1 MKITCKTVLVICLSA
16 ALALSGC
23 GSHASSDDIQIM
35 DALEQD
41 VSDAVPDAGKYEEAD
56 DTSDYMSD
64 STPDSTPDDLKK
76 AAVYGNGSY
85 FVRVGEEVFYH
96 SYEKLPYGESAPGG
110 QFLPFG
116 RGICSYD
123 EATGKITELSAE
135 PCSGKLFYCGNEFYS
150 TCEEENEPS
159 RIVRISM
166 DGETFRVGPGT
177 VEGISPDGRLVALM
191 CDDASIKH
199 LDIIDES
206 HTQCIRVDKPED
218 GSLAFCALTDKEVI
232 YEKSFSDRIELCSMG
247 DDGEEVLLGVLSET
261 GIYGSLECDDFL
273 MDDENGDV
281 YCVFAHYDGPV
292 DSVGDYIVVKLA
304 PGKEGGLELITHG
317 YNNEMMPNIGYD
329 DEPFLRVNNGE
340 LSFASFDENKLYLSH
355 SYLGS
360 HMLSRFE
367 YGNLL
372 WSDNEG
378 QAQTMIK
385 SFIPYMDRDSFVM
398 QTGEI
403 LGDEAYVLVAGVN
416 RDPGSDYK
424 LSQAFEFKGMYILR
438 IPSLKDPS
446 IEVVSG
452 GDFEKELTF
461 DKKGYEPYIGTW
473 RMDDFIIEDGYEP
486 DHSRNMWIGIND
498 EQELTFMDNEEYS
511 GFPFMLST
519 SDAGDECLIVG
530 YNEVLELTCTG
541 RYTNDSG
548 EEKLILEV
556 QERKESIDDPG
567 PASWKGVF
575 HRVSDEEWSVEW

>member
-1 MKITCKTVLVICLSA
+1 
-16 ALALSGC
+16 
-23 GSHASSDDIQIM
+23 
-35 DALEQD
+35 
-41 VSDAVPDAGKYEEAD
+41 
-56 DTSDYMSD
+56 
-64 STPDSTPDDLKK
+64 
-76 AAVYGNGSY
+76 
-85 FVRVGEEVFYH
+85 
-96 SYEKLPYGESAPGG
+96 
-110 QFLPFG
+110 
-116 RGICSYD
+116 
-123 EATGKITELSAE
+123 
-135 PCSGKLFYCGNEFYS
+135 
-150 TCEEENEPS
+150 
-159 RIVRISM
+159 
-166 DGETFRVGPGT
+166 
-177 VEGISPDGRLVALM
+177 
-191 CDDASIKH
+191 
-199 LDIIDES
+199 
-206 HTQCIRVDKPED
+206 
-218 GSLAFCALTDKEVI
+218 TDKEVI

-360 HMLSRFE
+360 HMLSRFV

-403 LGDEAYVLVAGVN
+403 LGD
-416 RDPGSDYK
+416 
-424 LSQAFEFKGMYILR
+424 
-438 IPSLKDPS
+438 
-446 IEVVSG
+446 
-452 GDFEKELTF
+452 EKELTF

>member
-1 MKITCKTVLVICLSA
+1 M
-16 ALALSGC
+16 
-23 GSHASSDDIQIM
+23 
-35 DALEQD
+35 
-41 VSDAVPDAGKYEEAD
+41 
-56 DTSDYMSD
+56 
-64 STPDSTPDDLKK
+64 
-76 AAVYGNGSY
+76 
-85 FVRVGEEVFYH
+85 
-96 SYEKLPYGESAPGG
+96 
-110 QFLPFG
+110 
-116 RGICSYD
+116 
-123 EATGKITELSAE
+123 
-135 PCSGKLFYCGNEFYS
+135 
-150 TCEEENEPS
+150 
-159 RIVRISM
+159 
-166 DGETFRVGPGT
+166 
-177 VEGISPDGRLVALM
+177 
-191 CDDASIKH
+191 
-199 LDIIDES
+199 
-206 HTQCIRVDKPED
+206 
-218 GSLAFCALTDKEVI
+218 
-232 YEKSFSDRIELCSMG
+232 
-247 DDGEEVLLGVLSET
+247 
-261 GIYGSLECDDFL
+261 
-273 MDDENGDV
+273 
-281 YCVFAHYDGPV
+281 
-292 DSVGDYIVVKLA
+292 VKLA

-360 HMLSRFE
+360 HMLSRFV

-556 QERKESIDDPG
+556 QERKESIDDPAL
-567 PASWKGVF
+567 PAGRESSTGCLMRSGQWNGDSYYETVF
-575 HRVSDEEWSVEW
+575 CTNACHAYNGNIIRMQQRALSFR